1 MSRIASHL
9 ADLQLQIVKTCA
21 KRRIFKHYVQLVAVS
36 KRHSADSIREAYAAG
51 QRDFGENQVQEAVDK
66 ISNLSDL
73 NINWHM
79 IGAIQSRK
87 CKDIAQH
94 FDWVQSVDR
103 LKVANKLNEHR
114 DKAQSPLNVLIQV
127 NLFGES
133 QKAGVDAAQ
142 CKKLA
147 HEIIQLPRLRLRG
160 LMALP
165 PKQTDPQ
172 LQFHQFEKIHQ
183 LYQQLQSDYPQLDTL
198 SMGMSGDYEQ
208 AILAGS
214 TMIRLGTAIFGER
227 KQPAAGQ

>member
-36 KRHSADSIREAYAAG
+36 KRHTADSIREAYAAG

-66 ISNLSDL
+66 ISTLSDL
-73 NINWHM
+73 DINWHM

-94 FDWVQSVDR
+94 FDWVQSLDR
-103 LKVANKLNEHR
+103 LKVANKLNQYRGEYQ
-114 DKAQSPLNVLIQV
+114 APLNVLIQV
-127 NLFGES
+127 NLFDES
-133 QKAGVDAAQ
+133 QKAGVNAAE

-147 HEIIQLPRLRLRG
+147 HEIMQLPRLRLRG

-165 PKQTDPQ
+165 PKQTQPEA
-172 LQFHQFEKIHQ
+172 QFQQFEQIHQ
-183 LYQQLQSDYPQLDTL
+183 LYQELQDEYPQLDTL

-214 TMIRLGTAIFGER
+214 TMVRLGTAIFGER
-227 KQPAAGQ
+227 D

>member
-21 KRRIFKHYVQLVAVS
+21 KRRIFKHNVQLIAVS
-36 KRHSADSIREAYAAG
+36 KRHSAESIKEAFAAG

-66 ISNLSDL
+66 ISALSDL
-73 NINWHM
+73 DINWHM

-103 LKVANKLNEHR
+103 LKVANKLNQHR
-114 DKAQSPLNVLIQV
+114 DQNQAPLNVLIQV
-127 NLFGES
+127 NLFGEE
-133 QKAGVDAAQ
+133 QKAGVDAES
-142 CKKLA
+142 CKQLA
-147 HEIIQLPRLRLRG
+147 AAIMQLPKLRLRG
-160 LMALP
+160 LMAIP

-172 LQFHQFEKIHQ
+172 AQLQQFEQIHQ
-183 LYQQLQSDYPQLDTL
+183 LYQELQNLYPQIDTL
-198 SMGMSGDYEQ
+198 SMGMSGDFEQ

-214 TMIRLGTAIFGER
+214 TMIRLGTAIFGAR
-227 KQPAAGQ
+227 D

>member
-21 KRRIFKHYVQLVAVS
+21 KRRIFKHNVQLIAVS
-36 KRHSADSIREAYAAG
+36 KRHSAESIKEAFAAG

-66 ISNLSDL
+66 ISALSDL
-73 NINWHM
+73 DINWHM

-103 LKVANKLNEHR
+103 LKVAKKLNEHR
-114 DKAQSPLNVLIQV
+114 SENQAPLNVLIQV
-127 NLFGES
+127 NLFGEE
-133 QKAGVDAAQ
+133 QKAGVDAES
-142 CKKLA
+142 CKQLA
-147 HEIIQLPRLRLRG
+147 AAIMQLPKLRLRG
-160 LMALP
+160 LMAIP

-172 LQFHQFEKIHQ
+172 AQLQQFEQIHQ
-183 LYQQLQSDYPQLDTL
+183 LYQELQNLYPQIDTL
-198 SMGMSGDYEQ
+198 SMGMSGDFEQ

-214 TMIRLGTAIFGER
+214 TMIRLGTAIFGAR
-227 KQPAAGQ
+227 D

>member
-9 ADLQLQIVKTCA
+9 ADLQLQIEKTCA
-21 KRRIFKHYVQLVAVS
+21 KRRIFKHYVQLIAVS
-36 KRHSADSIREAYAAG
+36 KKHSADSIRNAYAAG

-66 ISNLSDL
+66 IFDLSSLD
-73 NINWHM
+73 INWHM

-87 CKDIAQH
+87 CKEIAQY

-103 LKVANKLNEHR
+103 LKVAHKLNEHR
-114 DKAQSPLNVLIQV
+114 DENQAPLNVLIQV
-127 NLFGES
+127 NLFGEN
-133 QKAGVDAAQ
+133 QKAGANATE

-147 HEIIQLPRLRLRG
+147 HEIMQLPRLTLRG

-165 PKQTDPQ
+165 PKQVDQQAQYQQFEQIYQLYKQ
-172 LQFHQFEKIHQ
+172 LQEQ
-183 LYQQLQSDYPQLDTL
+183 YPQLDTL

-227 KQPAAGQ
+227 D

>member
-21 KRRIFKHYVQLVAVS
+21 KRRIFKHNVQLIAVS
-36 KRHSADSIREAYAAG
+36 KRHSAESIKEAFAAG

-66 ISNLSDL
+66 ISALSDL
-73 NINWHM
+73 DINWHM

-114 DKAQSPLNVLIQV
+114 SENQAPLNVLIQV
-127 NLFGES
+127 NLFGEE
-133 QKAGVDAAQ
+133 QKAGVDAES
-142 CKKLA
+142 CKQLA
-147 HEIIQLPRLRLRG
+147 AAIMQLPKLRLRG
-160 LMALP
+160 LMAIP
-165 PKQTDPQ
+165 PKQTEPQAQ
-172 LQFHQFEKIHQ
+172 LQQFEQIHQ
-183 LYQQLQSDYPQLDTL
+183 LYQELQNLYPQIDTL
-198 SMGMSGDYEQ
+198 SMGMSGDFEQ

-214 TMIRLGTAIFGER
+214 TMIRLGTAIFGAR
-227 KQPAAGQ
+227 D

>member
-21 KRRIFKHYVQLVAVS
+21 KRRIFKHNVLFVAVS
-36 KRHSADSIREAYAAG
+36 KRHPADSIREAYAAG
-51 QRDFGENQVQEAVDK
+51 HRDFGENQVQEALDK
-66 ISNLSDL
+66 ISQLSDL

-79 IGAIQSRK
+79 IGVIQSRK

-103 LKVANKLNEHR
+103 LKVAQKLNQHR
-114 DKAQSPLNVLIQV
+114 EQDQSPLNVLIQV

-133 QKAGVDAAQ
+133 QKAGVNAAE

-147 HEIIQLPRLRLRG
+147 HEIMQLPRLKLRG

-172 LQFHQFEKIHQ
+172 TQFQQFERIHSV
-183 LYQQLQSDYPQLDTL
+183 YQELQAEYPQLDTL
-198 SMGMSGDYEQ
+198 SMGMSGDYEP

-227 KQPAAGQ
+227 D